1 MPTPGRRK
9 SPAPWIAGGILLLG
23 LPLVWLGRSV
33 YQAEREREI
42 RQHFEAE
49 LEPYG
54 KALENAL
61 NRRLALIEGFRAFVE
76 GEGGQRDFRLS
87 FEVFA
92 FGLQTSAAGIR
103 ALQVIDHGVIRHV
116 FPRAGN
122 EENVGFD
129 LERHPGSR
137 LSGGARRAVA
147 ERRTVVVG
155 PFASESGGPRL
166 TVIRPYAAPPGGPS
180 GLVSLLL
187 DVGPIAEEAGLG
199 EVRDLRVAL
208 GAENG
213 LHLFGD
219 SAVLG
224 ESPVEYV
231 VALPDGALR
240 LAAAPVGGWKGAG
253 PEHDGLV
260 FAAGASIV
268 GLLALLGW
276 LVSTRQTAL
285 AAAVEERTHS
295 LTAAYEELQRQIA
308 VRERI
313 EAQLLQSQKMEGI
326 GRLAGGIAHDFN
338 NLLTAILGYTALIR
352 MGLQP
357 GDAVAEDVAEV
368 EKAARRAADLTRQ
381 LLAFARKQVVT
392 PRVVSLNE
400 LVGNLQR
407 LLDRLIGPH
416 VMLETELAPDLWAVR
431 ADPGQ
436 LEQVVTNLVV
446 NARDALPRGGVIRVV
461 TRNVSLGPEAVAAH
475 ADLPAGDYVRLEV
488 SDTGEGMDEATLA
501 RVFEPFFT
509 TKEKGKG
516 TGLGLATAYGIVR
529 QAGGSIGADS
539 RPGAGATFTVLLPR
553 VDEVPGRL
561 EATPVAVP
569 AAGGEGDETVLVA
582 DDEALVRD
590 IAVRALRARGYR
602 VLVAGDGLAA
612 QRLAGEAEDLDLLVA
627 DIQMPGLDGRELAA
641 ALRARRPALR
651 VLFISGRADGAAN
664 GDEAPPAR
672 TDFLPKPFTPS
683 QLALAVRGLLD
694 RADGA

>member
-1 MPTPGRRK
+1 VPSPSRRR

-23 LPLVWLGRSV
+23 LPLVWITRSV
-33 YQAEREREI
+33 YQAERELEI

-76 GEGGQRDFRLS
+76 GEGGQRDFRPS

-129 LERHPGSR
+129 LGRHPGSR
-137 LSGGARRAVA
+137 LTGGARRAEA

-180 GLVSLLL
+180 GLVALLL
-187 DVGPIAEEAGLG
+187 DVEPIAEEAGLG
-199 EVRDLRVAL
+199 EVTGLRVAL
-208 GAENG
+208 RAESG

-219 SAVLG
+219 STVLA

-240 LAAAPVGGWKGAG
+240 LAAVPARGWAGAG
-253 PEHDGLV
+253 PEHDRLV
-260 FAAGASIV
+260 FAAGAAIV

-276 LVSTRQTAL
+276 LIATRQTAL

-352 MGLQP
+352 MGLRP

-392 PRVVSLNE
+392 PRVVALNE
-400 LVGNLQR
+400 LVGNLHR

-431 ADPGQ
+431 ADAGQ

-446 NARDALPRGGVIRVV
+446 NARDALPRGGTIRLA
-461 TRNVSLGPEAVAAH
+461 TRNVTLTPDAAAAY
-475 ADLPAGDYVRLEV
+475 ADLPAGDYVRLDV
-488 SDTGEGMDEATLA
+488 ADTGEGMNEATLA

-529 QAGGSIGADS
+529 QAGGSVSADS
-539 RPGAGATFTVLLPR
+539 RPGEGSTFTVLLPR
-553 VDEVPGRL
+553 VDELPGRV
-561 EATPVAVP
+561 EATPASVA
-569 AAGGEGDETVLVA
+569 AAGGEGDETLLVV

-602 VLVAGDGLAA
+602 VLLAA
-612 QRLAGEAEDLDLLVA
+612 EALEAQRVAGEAETLDLLVA
-627 DIQMPGLDGRELAA
+627 DVQMPGLDGRELAA
-641 ALRARRPALR
+641 VLRTTRPELR
-651 VLFISGRADGAAN
+651 VLFISGRADAAAQ
-664 GDEAPPAR
+664 GGEAQLPG

-683 QLALAVRGLLD
+683 QLAVAVRALLD

>member
-1 MPTPGRRK
+1 V
-9 SPAPWIAGGILLLG
+9 
-23 LPLVWLGRSV
+23 VWVARSA
-33 YQAEREREI
+33 YQAERELEI

-54 KALENAL
+54 KALENAI

-76 GEGGQRDFRLS
+76 GEGGQRDFRPS

-103 ALQVIDHGVIRHV
+103 ALQVIDRGVIRHV
-116 FPRAGN
+116 FPREGN

-129 LERHPGSR
+129 LARHPGSR
-137 LSGGARRAVA
+137 LTSGARRAEA

-155 PFASESGGPRL
+155 PFASESAGPRL

-187 DVGPIAEEAGLG
+187 DVEPIAEEAGLG
-199 EVRDLRVAL
+199 QVTGLRVAL
-208 GAENG
+208 RAESG

-219 SAVLG
+219 STVLA
-224 ESPVEYV
+224 ELPVEYV

-240 LAAAPVGGWKGAG
+240 LTAVPARGWAGAG
-253 PEHDGLV
+253 PEHDRLV
-260 FAAGASIV
+260 FAAGAAIV

-276 LVSTRQTAL
+276 LIATRQTAL

-352 MGLQP
+352 MGLRP

-431 ADPGQ
+431 ADAGQ

-446 NARDALPRGGVIRVV
+446 NARDALPRGGTVRLV
-461 TRNVSLGPEAVAAH
+461 TRNVTLTPDAAAAY
-475 ADLPAGDYVRLEV
+475 ADLPAGDYVRLDV
-488 SDTGEGMDEATLA
+488 ADSGEGMDEATLA

-529 QAGGSIGADS
+529 QAGGSVSANS
-539 RPGAGATFTVLLPR
+539 RPGEGSTFTVLLPR
-553 VDEVPGRL
+553 VNEPPGRV
-561 EATPVAVP
+561 EATPASVA
-569 AAGGEGDETVLVA
+569 AAGGEGDETVLVV
-582 DDEALVRD
+582 DDEAPVRD

-602 VLVAGDGLAA
+602 VLPAGDGLEA
-612 QRLAGEAEDLDLLVA
+612 QRVAEEAEALDLLVA
-627 DIQMPGLDGRELAA
+627 DVQMPGLDGRELAA
-641 ALRARRPALR
+641 VLRATRPELR
-651 VLFISGRADGAAN
+651 VLYISGRADVAAQ
-664 GDEAPPAR
+664 GEEAPPAG

-683 QLALAVRGLLD
+683 QLAVAVRALLD
-694 RADGA
+694 RANRA